1 MHSAPAVEA
10 AEATQQRPSSS
21 AVRRGSQGNIPSR
34 TTVQTSCSDLQL
46 KHDSKLSR

>member
-10 AEATQQRPSSS
+10 AEATQQCPSSS

-34 TTVQTSCSDLQL
+34 STVQTTCRYLQL
-46 KHDSKLSR
+46 ERDSKLSR